1 MCVAELCAFV
11 VHPSYRRVGFGDSL
25 LDYTEQQ
32 LRQRGFRRVVIIAE
46 QGSYEWFVQ
55 VNGDSQAFWLCNTS
69 TSEETDMLPNT
80 RSFPS
85 CHVPAYQL
93 RFASPNHCLLR
104 LSMPCMCV
112 EGLWADPQCI

>member
-1 MCVAELCAFV
+1 MLACSVVQDLGRSADGVCVAELCAFV

-55 VNGDSQAFWLCNTS
+55 VNGDSQAF
-69 TSEETDMLPNT
+69 
-80 RSFPS
+80 
-85 CHVPAYQL
+85 
-93 RFASPNHCLLR
+93 
-104 LSMPCMCV
+104 
-112 EGLWADPQCI
+112 